1 MGVPVNGLGQTK
13 GTELGQQG
21 TLSDVGRPADSLLE
35 KNSTLEKNSA
45 PSWLREIQSD
55 STPGLPQTPQAGQGF
70 SAGSLL
76 DANAMPGWMREGAQR
91 GPQTQQPAAGQSMAA
106 GSLLDANAMP
116 GWMREGAQGGPQTQ
130 QPVAGQ
136 SMAAGSLI
144 DVNAMPAWMRNAD
157 NSQPGISGGRPG
169 QVPARPVPSRPRGD
183 NAPQEQSEAAAN
195 AFSAMLFAAAS
206 APILPGQ
213 EPVPAPAPASN
224 LGVAQGP
231 SAQPVPP
238 YQQQPSQ
245 PPVIPGWQQ
254 PAMNPYMQ
262 GGSGP
267 GWQISSVGP
276 APAPQPQYG
285 QGPLPGPYA
294 PMGQPGSAGNM
305 YPGNMYPGAIPP
317 EPPPWTGSSAA
328 DRTALGVT
336 SGAPSSSNQSQTLAP
351 ENRKKGFFDSIRDFF
366 SR

>member
-1 MGVPVNGLGQTK
+1 
-13 GTELGQQG
+13 
-21 TLSDVGRPADSLLE
+21 
-35 KNSTLEKNSA
+35 
-45 PSWLREIQSD
+45 
-55 STPGLPQTPQAGQGF
+55 
-70 SAGSLL
+70 
-76 DANAMPGWMREGAQR
+76 MREGAQS
-91 GPQTQQPAAGQSMAA
+91 GPQAQQPAAGQSMAA
-106 GSLLDANAMP
+106 GSL
-116 GWMREGAQGGPQTQ
+116 
-130 QPVAGQ
+130 
-136 SMAAGSLI
+136 I
-144 DVNAMPAWMRNAD
+144 DMNAMPAWMRNAD

-183 NAPQEQSEAAAN
+183 NAPQEQSEVAAN
-195 AFSAMLFAAAS
+195 AFSAMLGVAAS
-206 APILPGQ
+206 APILPNQ
-213 EPVPAPAPASN
+213 EPVLAPAPASN

-231 SAQPVPP
+231 SAQLVPP
-238 YQQQPSQ
+238 YQQPPSQ

-254 PAMNPYMQ
+254 PAMNQYMQ

-267 GWQISSVGP
+267 GWQIPSVSQG
-276 APAPQPQYG
+276 PAPQPQYG

-336 SGAPSSSNQSQTLAP
+336 SGAPPSSNQSQALAP